1 MTGLGEGLPWVAG
14 GGGVYVS
21 VCGWAGGSPG
31 RGLHPPR
38 LGAGAGA
45 GLPSRAAPRAGA
57 NASASGGA
65 RAREPGRRLP
75 SDSVLAAQ
83 PASPRPM

>member
-38 LGAGAGA
+38 LGAGAG
-45 GLPSRAAPRAGA
+45 LPSRAAPRAGA
-57 NASASGGA
+57 NASVSGGA
-65 RAREPGRRLP
+65 RAREPGKEAP
-75 SDSVLAAQ
+75 E
-83 PASPRPM
+83 